1 MSRLRR
7 TALAVAMLSATFF
20 VSTASAVTTYY
31 VDVNT
36 GTDANNGL
44 SSGTPFKTI
53 GFAMN
58 TAVSG
63 DTINVA
69 PGTYVWAAPPC

>member
-1 MSRLRR
+1 MSRLRW
-7 TALAVAMLSATFF
+7 TTIAVALVAAGFFASTVAAATN
-20 VSTASAVTTYY
+20 YY
-31 VDVNT
+31 VNVNT

-44 SSGTPFKTI
+44 SSGSPFKTI
-53 GFAMN
+53 GFAMS

-69 PGTYVWAAPPC
+69 AGTYVWAAPPC